1 MTGRARRAFTL
12 IELLVVIA
20 IIAILASILFPV
32 FARAREAAR
41 ASSCVS
47 NLKQIGLS
55 FQMYS
60 QDYDEMVP
68 IMSYSG
74 APGMTTPDNFGSYR
88 WFWLLQP
95 YIKNLEVRR
104 CPSDRN
110 DPSGW
115 NNPQGANFGYYLGL
129 FLSYGY
135 NAEYFSPDP
144 DTVFGPLPQT
154 PISMAAVAAPADT
167 IAFADTT
174 YSTAGGSGQPDSAFH
189 NGYYRIY
196 PPAQWTGA
204 PPLTRSSFGY
214 LWPRHN
220 EKLNVLWA
228 DGHVKSS
235 SIDALR
241 DPALWD
247 LQ

>member
-1 MTGRARRAFTL
+1 MSPRPRRAFTL

-41 ASSCVS
+41 ASGCVS
-47 NLKQIGLS
+47 NLKQLGLA
-55 FQMYS
+55 FQMYG

-74 APGMTTPDNFGSYR
+74 AAGMTTPNNFGSFR
-88 WFWLLQP
+88 WYWLLQP

-104 CPSDRN
+104 CPSDRSDPN
-110 DPSGW
+110 GYNNPSG
-115 NNPQGANFGYYLGL
+115 ANYGYYLGL
-129 FLSYGY
+129 FPSYGY

-144 DTVFGPLPQT
+144 DTVFGPLPQI
-154 PISMAAVAAPADT
+154 PISMAAVSAPADT
-167 IAFADTT
+167 IVLADST
-174 YSTAGGSGQPDSAFH
+174 YSTPGASGQPDAAFH

-204 PPLTRSSFGY
+204 PPLTKTSFGY

-220 EKLNVLWA
+220 EKTNVLWA
-228 DGHVKSS
+228 DGHVKST
-235 SIDALR
+235 SIDRLR
-241 DPALWD
+241 DVAAWD